1 MTESATPN
9 VITLNMTNS
18 IELLSKYIEV
28 AQKAGTFMLA
38 ESDLLKRS
46 RDVLMHRAQDNEI
59 NTHTAKNLF
68 IQAVNKGQSKGAY
81 TLEDASI
88 IHKICQFVLQNIK
101 EDVIFPNA
109 HTQQEKTLENTVQT
123 GVNESEDLSDD
134 LDDLD
139 DLDSLS
145 EPVPLRTVPRV
156 I

>member
-1 MTESATPN
+1 MTENSATQPK

-18 IELLSKYIEV
+18 IELLSQYIEV
-28 AQKAGTFMLA
+28 AQKAGTFLLA
-38 ESDLLKRS
+38 ESDLLKRC
-46 RDVLMHRAQDNEI
+46 RDVLMHGAQDHEI

-101 EDVIFPNA
+101 EDVVFSNA
-109 HTQQEKTLENTVQT
+109 HTQQQRENVVQT
-123 GVNESEDLSDD
+123 GVNESDDLSDD
-134 LDDLD
+134 LD
-139 DLDSLS
+139 SLS
-145 EPVPLRTVPRV
+145 DPVPLRSVPRV